1 MNYYFYGGDDKYKG
15 SYLKRVCSDYV
26 GSVESVDDN
35 FFDEAHN
42 CDYIYAFRKGLSLDM
57 VSKLNLAYIGSLEEL
72 L

>member
-15 SYLKRVCSDYV
+15 SYLKRVCDYV
-26 GSVESVDDN
+26 GSVDCVDDN

-42 CDYIYAFRKGLSLDM
+42 CDYIYAFRQGLPLDM

>member
-15 SYLKRVCSDYV
+15 SFLKRTCSDYV
-26 GSVESVDDN
+26 GSVDCVDDN

-42 CDYIYAFRKGLSLDM
+42 HDYIYAFRKVLAMDM
-57 VSKLNLAYIGSLEEL
+57 VNSLNLAYIGSLEEL

>member
-1 MNYYFYGGDDKYKG
+1 MNYFFYGGDDKYKG

-26 GSVESVDDN
+26 GSVDCVDDN